1 MSEANLRVTS
11 LTEEVSTLR
20 NQIVESSGQEKNHVE
35 AIASLQKDLN
45 KCRLKEG
52 SLTETIETL
61 NKNLVEVSK
70 KETDLTEA
78 MTSLKSINEM
88 VTKAAR
94 ESEAR
99 YRQAMEEQGKV
110 VEDKARVETILVKVE
125 GEKTQMESLL
135 IAEHDKAAK

>member
-11 LTEEVSTLR
+11 LTEEVSTLQ
-20 NQIVESSGQEKNHVE
+20 NQLVESSGQEKNHVE

-45 KCRLKEG
+45 ECRLKEA

-61 NKNLVEVSK
+61 NKNLVEVSS
-70 KETDLTEA
+70 KETNLTEA

-99 YRQAMEEQGKV
+99 YRQATEEQGKV
-110 VEDKARVETILVKVE
+110 VEDKARSEAILVKVE
-125 GEKTQMESLL
+125 GEKAQMESLL
-135 IAEHDKAAK
+135 IAEHEKV

>member
-20 NQIVESSGQEKNHVE
+20 NQLVESSGQEKNHVE

-45 KCRLKEG
+45 ECRFKEAC
-52 SLTETIETL
+52 LTDTIGTL
-61 NKNLVEVSK
+61 NNNLVEVSS
-70 KETDLTEA
+70 KETNLTEA

-88 VTKAAR
+88 VTKSAR

-110 VEDKARVETILVKVE
+110 VEEKARVETILVKVE

-135 IAEHDKAAK
+135 IAEHDKA